1 MTNPIINT
9 NIVKHVLEAFVDE
22 FLVDV
27 PAIHK
32 DGLYL
37 IEADVLVGHISN
49 LSYDDQVNIMLE
61 ATERYV

>member
-1 MTNPIINT
+1 MTNPIINP
-9 NIVKHVLEAFVDE
+9 NIVQHVLEAFVDE

-37 IEADVLVGHISN
+37 IEHDVLVGHISN